1 MSPVIGT
8 RLGRYELLEKAGSG
22 GMGEV
27 YRARDHDLHRDVGI
41 KFLPERF
48 ASDSDR
54 LSRFAHEAR
63 AASSLNHPNIV
74 TIHEIGQSSGVPY
87 IVMEFV
93 EGETL
98 RALLSDRPMPVRRQ
112 LEIAGQLADGLA
124 KAHAAGIVHRD
135 LKPENVMVTRD
146 RFVKILDFGLAK
158 LLTEDPFGRGE
169 GTPDSGL
176 VTQVPV
182 PPSPQTTAGV
192 ILGTAA
198 YMSPEQARG
207 RQVDYR
213 SDQFS
218 LGVILYE
225 MATGQ
230 HPFRRESHVHTL
242 AAILD
247 DQPVPVAGRNPAL
260 PAPLCWIVERCL
272 AKEPGE
278 RYASTSDLA
287 RELHNILEHLSDA
300 AGTSPAPAAGSAAR
314 RPGWSRSRRAA
325 GAALGLFA
333 VLGAV
338 SVLVP
343 AVRDRAALVLHLRAV
358 PADKRIAVLPFHAAS
373 DSEDDRALADGLVE
387 LLTAHLTRLER
398 FQKTLSVEPV
408 SNVRQAGVRSAESAG
423 RALGVTMV
431 VAGSVRRVEG
441 QLVFTAILEDA
452 VRKRTLR
459 AETADS
465 PETLA
470 TAVVHMLDLEL
481 GPGEKAALRTS
492 GSGVAEAAVLSA
504 QALGYD
510 SYAEGRN
517 ALERYDQAKN
527 IERAIELFNKAL
539 ERDPG
544 YALAHAGLGEAYWR
558 LYRATRK
565 PEYVALAR
573 QHCERALALDGLLA
587 PAWVT
592 LGVLEAGT
600 GHAEAAL
607 ADFKRALD
615 REPRSALAYREL
627 GRAYERLDR
636 LAEAEA
642 TYRKAIELRPDS
654 WTGYSYLGYLLVTQG
669 RTAEA
674 ERVYA
679 RALELAPDNAQLWD
693 SLGSARYY
701 QGRFADAQA
710 AYAKS
715 VALNPR
721 PQTISNLAT
730 LQFTREQYAEA
741 AKTLEQA
748 TRTGTRDFRIWR
760 NLGAALTWAPGERD
774 RAAPAYRR
782 AAELAEEERKI
793 DPRNAETL
801 VQLAD
806 CYAML
811 DEPARARAA
820 AAEGLAI
827 GPVDAG
833 IASIAAGIYEVIGD
847 RAEALRWIGVALKA
861 GQPRADV
868 ERDPTMRN
876 LIRDPRYKAMTAP
889 LKRAADSEVR
899 K

>member
-1 MSPVIGT
+1 
-8 RLGRYELLEKAGSG
+8 
-22 GMGEV
+22 MGEV
-27 YRARDHDLHRDVGI
+27 YRARDHDLHRDVAI

-98 RALLSDRPMPVRRQ
+98 RALLSGRPLPTRRL

-135 LKPENVMVTRD
+135 LKPENIMVTRD

-158 LLTEDPFGRGE
+158 LLTENPSGRDE
-169 GTPDSGL
+169 GGPDSSLATLAPG
-176 VTQVPV
+176 
-182 PPSPQTTAGV
+182 PPSPHTTAGV
-192 ILGTAA
+192 VLGTAG
-198 YMSPEQARG
+198 YMSPEQTRSWP
-207 RQVDYR
+207 VDYR
-213 SDQFS
+213 SDQFAV
-218 LGVILYE
+218 GVMLYE
-225 MATGQ
+225 MATGH
-230 HPFRRESHVHTL
+230 HPFRRASHVQTL
-242 AAILD
+242 AAIID
-247 DQPVPVAGRNPAL
+247 DEPEPIASLNPAI
-260 PAPLCWIVERCL
+260 PAPVCWIVERCL

-278 RYASTSDLA
+278 RYTSTSDLA
-287 RELHNILEHLSDA
+287 RELHNILDHLSDVGSTA
-300 AGTSPAPAAGSAAR
+300 PMPAAGAAAR
-314 RPGWSRSRRAA
+314 RPGRTRGSRVARAA
-325 GAALGLFA
+325 LILFA
-333 VLGAV
+333 VLGGV

-343 AVRDRAALVLHLRAV
+343 AIRDRVALTLHLRAV
-358 PADKRIAVLPFHAAS
+358 PADKRLAILPFHAAS
-373 DSEDDRALADGLVE
+373 DTEDDRALADGLVE

-408 SNVRQAGVRSAESAG
+408 SNVRQAGVRSAETAS

-441 QLVFTAILEDA
+441 RLVFTAILEDA

-459 AETADS
+459 ADTADS

-481 GPGEKAALRTS
+481 GPDEKAALRTS
-492 GSGVAEAAVLSA
+492 RTGVAEAAVLSA

-517 ALERYDQAKN
+517 ALERYDQAKSL
-527 IERAIELFNKAL
+527 ERAIELFNRAL

-558 LYRATRK
+558 LYRAARR

-592 LGVLEAGT
+592 LGVIEAGT
-600 GHAEAAL
+600 GHAEEAV

-615 REPRSALAYREL
+615 REPRSAPAYREL
-627 GRAYERLDR
+627 GRAYERLNR
-636 LAEAEA
+636 PGEAEA

-654 WTGYSYLGYLLVTQG
+654 WAGYSYLGYLLVTQG
-669 RTAEA
+669 RAAEA

-693 SLGSARYY
+693 SLGSARYH
-701 QGRFADAQA
+701 QERFADAKA
-710 AYAKS
+710 AYARS
-715 VALNPR
+715 LALYPR

-730 LQFTREQYAEA
+730 LQFYMGQYADA

-760 NLGAALTWAPGERD
+760 NLGAAFYWAPGERN
-774 RAAPAYRR
+774 RAALAYRK

-793 DPRNAETL
+793 DPRNPLTL

-811 DEPARARAA
+811 GEPARARAV
-820 AAEGLAI
+820 AAEGLGI

-833 IASIAAGIYEVIGD
+833 LAAIAAGIYEVLGD
-847 RAEALRWIGVALKA
+847 RTEALRWIGVALAA
-861 GQPRADV
+861 GQPRVDI
-868 ERDPTMRN
+868 ERDPTFKT
-876 LIRDPRYKAMTAP
+876 LITDRRYVAMTEGKKPGSDGKAMN
-889 LKRAADSEVR
+889 
-899 K
+899 